1 MKTSWKA
8 GSRMLAA
15 APGERLKTLRDILG
29 LTQSQLADISGV
41 SQPWISDV
49 ETSSKEATRD
59 KLQQIADATGTPAS
73 FFAARPTSV
82 PLDTLRFR
90 KSSAAR
96 KTTTRRVHAIYGE
109 SFRVTED
116 LVGAEGYPTPSL
128 PFATGESDFTPT
140 EIEQLASDTR
150 QALQLAP
157 DKPIPHLTRALERAG
172 IAVAPM
178 VLPDLDGDEQAAVGH
193 FGVSYWGGLG
203 ASALIGFFPGH
214 QGDRDR
220 FTLAHELGHLV
231 LHTFRSRTS
240 HSQAEDEA
248 NIFATALLVPLD
260 RAQSSMSDRLS
271 LTDYARLKATWG
283 VSIQAL
289 IMRGHVVGAIGDT
302 RKNSLFVQLSAK
314 GWRRQEPVLVGHES
328 PKLLWTLLSRRY
340 GSRPYIQG
348 ADELAIHPTL
358 LRSIA
363 PTPQRTAVISTQADP
378 TRNDGVK
385 VVDFGAGRRAVRRR
399 A

>member
-1 MKTSWKA
+1 
-8 GSRMLAA
+8 MLAA

-29 LTQSQLADISGV
+29 LTQSQLAEVSGV

-49 ETSSKEATRD
+49 ETSSKEATQD
-59 KLQQIADATGTPAS
+59 KLQQIADATGTPVS
-73 FFAARPTSV
+73 FFAARPASL

-90 KSSAAR
+90 KTSAAR
-96 KTTTRRVHAIYGE
+96 KTTTRRVHAVYGE
-109 SFRVTED
+109 SYRVTED
-116 LVGAEGYPTPSL
+116 LVEAERYPTPSL
-128 PFATGESDFTPT
+128 PFTSNDADLAST
-140 EIEQLASDTR
+140 EIEQLANETR
-150 QALQLAP
+150 EALQLAP
-157 DKPIPHLTRALERAG
+157 GKPIPHLTRALERAG

-178 VLPDLDGDEQAAVGH
+178 VLPDHDGEEQVAVGH

-203 ASALIGFFPGH
+203 ATALIGYFPGH

-231 LHTFRSRTS
+231 LHTFRPRIT
-240 HSQAEDEA
+240 HNQAEQEA
-248 NIFATALLVPLD
+248 NLFATALLVPLD
-260 RAQSSMSDRLS
+260 RAQASMSDRLS

-289 IMRGHVVGAIGDT
+289 IMRGHTVGAVGDT

-314 GWRRQEPVLVGHES
+314 GWRKREPVSVGHES

-340 GSRPYIQG
+340 GPRPYLQG
-348 ADELAIHPTL
+348 SEKLAIHPTL

-363 PTPQRTAVISTQADP
+363 PTPQLAIANQSQVDP
-378 TRNDGVK
+378 TQNGGVK